1 MYYFFELNLIKIK
14 KYSDLKMI
22 KFYLF
27 TFVINCFLISELKS
41 EKTIYLFN
49 NVRIT
54 LTYTVTRTS
63 FLVSTPFDN
72 GIQPSNAWLGIGLN
86 SNSRMVLF

>member
-1 MYYFFELNLIKIK
+1 
-14 KYSDLKMI
+14 MI

-54 LTYTVTRTS
+54 LTYTLTRTS

-72 GIQPSNAWLGIGLN
+72 GIQASNVWLGIGLN
-86 SNSRMVLF
+86 SNSRMVLFKVFFYRLF